1 MSNNPLLPP
10 AGHRRNSRRLH
21 PQGHTQQMETSVA
34 AANQNPGSL
43 ASVELNSTLA
53 LKAQLQ
59 CVQREYFNKENAV
72 LESLRRSE
80 RTKNLINTKASEVV
94 NVARSQLLYNSLVS
108 VDVQEEQ
115 LISAVLQDRLLVA
128 LPPSH
133 CSGLEAEEAP
143 SHLLFTP
150 SLLIRQKPLPSE
162 DKPVVTQGPSTH
174 RLRCFFPRKTAVE

>member
-1 MSNNPLLPP
+1 MFLFFLNRLSLVK
-10 AGHRRNSRRLH
+10 SRSFTLSH
-21 PQGHTQQMETSVA
+21 
-34 AANQNPGSL
+34 SL
-43 ASVELNSTLA
+43 
-53 LKAQLQ
+53 
-59 CVQREYFNKENAV
+59 
-72 LESLRRSE
+72 SLS
-80 RTKNLINTKASEVV
+80 IVV

-128 LPPSH
+128 LPPSQ